1 MLRFPPAP
9 PFAVALAISLLLR
22 RSPHAE
28 HPDKEE
34 RYEESRQEDEDRR
47 RVALSE
53 LKLADPHALIHE
65 RTEGLQLP
73 VAQRPEQVVHP
84 VGVEGAEKDS
94 NQDGALQE
102 RQRYAEEALHHVC
115 PVHPRGL
122 VHVAGDGLEASQEQE
137 RHKRRR
143 LPHVHQD
150 GAYQEQRPVGE
161 YRLADEAYG
170 VRYVVDDPDLVLEHQ
185 PPHDCRN
192 HCRERPRYQNG
203 GPNQPPAPEGP
214 VYRERYAQAEYEL
227 ERHAD
232 YRKDD
237 GVKEPL
243 QKVGVLEHLDVILY
257 PDERTERSDGGVG
270 QAQHDAVQD
279 REERYGHDD
288 DQGGQDH
295 VVGRAP
301 LGIGEF
307 LPKPTSPFLLS
318 RCGRHTSPLF
328 FVRQACPP
336 VGWPNLFSL
345 LHDAAQALLER
356 LRTLLRGGLTLQD
369 VVELLGHLERHV
381 PVVRRNRPRLG
392 VLDKHFLGQFDDRV
406 RLLQLRVVVEWL

>member
-1 MLRFPPAP
+1 MFRLPPAP

-28 HPDKEE
+28 HPYEEE
-34 RYEESRQEDEDRR
+34 RYEERRHEDEYRR
-47 RVALSE
+47 RVALPK

-65 RTEGLQLP
+65 RAEGLQLP
-73 VAQRPEQVVHP
+73 VAQRPEQVVDP

-102 RQRYAEEALHHVC
+102 RQRYAEEALHHVR

-137 RHKRRR
+137 RHERRR

-232 YRKDD
+232 YRKDH
-237 GVKEPL
+237 GVGEAH
-243 QKVGVLEHLDVILY
+243 QEVRVLERLDVVLE
-257 PDERTERSDGGVG
+257 PDERAEAAGGGVG
-270 QAQHDAVQD
+270 QAQHDAVQY
-279 REERYGHDD
+279 REERYDHDD
-288 DQGGQDH
+288 QQGGQDH
-295 VVGRAP
+295 VVGRAS
-301 LGIGEF
+301 LGIAELLLEPAAPLL
-307 LPKPTSPFLLS
+307 LP
-318 RCGRHTSPLF
+318 RCGRHASPLF
-328 FVRQACPP
+328 FVR
-336 VGWPNLFSL
+336 L
-345 LHDAAQALLER
+345 AA
-356 LRTLLRGGLTLQD
+356 GGS
-369 VVELLGHLERHV
+369 
-381 PVVRRNRPRLG
+381 
-392 VLDKHFLGQFDDRV
+392 
-406 RLLQLRVVVEWL
+406 